1 MGGFKKS
8 RTKFPQNLLLIHTNK
23 ALLMLEFPSTLTLFP
38 CTCGINLSER
48 LSFLSLKPLM
58 VPHCPE
64 DKVRTF
70 HLPSLPTWIA
80 RFYSYCFSHPPQTQ
94 GYSITKTS
102 HYDHYLSFKAKHKC
116 CLIHRALLISPEQKW
131 GLFLQFS
138 VDDSPHTIH
147 GPHLRLLMAIN
158 HILFSLAWY
167 TLSLQE
173 RGYVF
178 RTLNPL
184 YA

>member
-1 MGGFKKS
+1 MYDHFGQISFVHIIGTFDFCTQNIFVVSNEKSCLTLISLKRIYSILLNMGGFKKS

-23 ALLMLEFPSTLTLFP
+23 ALLMLDFPSTLTLFP

-70 HLPSLPTWIA
+70 HLPSLPSWIA

-116 CLIHRALLISPEQKW
+116 CLIHRALLISSEQK
-131 GLFLQFS
+131 
-138 VDDSPHTIH
+138 
-147 GPHLRLLMAIN
+147 
-158 HILFSLAWY
+158 
-167 TLSLQE
+167 
-173 RGYVF
+173 
-178 RTLNPL
+178 
-184 YA
+184 